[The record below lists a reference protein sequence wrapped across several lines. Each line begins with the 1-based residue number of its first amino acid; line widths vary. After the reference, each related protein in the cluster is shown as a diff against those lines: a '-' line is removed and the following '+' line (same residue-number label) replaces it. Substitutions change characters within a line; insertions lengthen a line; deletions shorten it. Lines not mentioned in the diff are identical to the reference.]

1 MTLALTLRTILISL
15 NVLAV
20 AVIVGIVGY
29 KVLSTRRTPE
39 ERDAQ
44 NVTPFYGDDV
54 LEGRHLERVL
64 RWALIMSTIIAL
76 VLPLY
81 WLLEPSRQSAE
92 AKGFEDRAVERGEVL
107 YSNAQ
112 MPRFDNTKSLQ
123 CATCHGTDA
132 GGGSA
137 PFVITPEARG
147 NTKARPISVTWRA
160 PALNTLFSRFGEC
173 SLDEVQTH
181 RNGCSKVQEQVTQI
195 IVYGRPGTPMPA
207 WGLAGGGPKNAQAI
221 SDLVAYL
228 KSIQLTPAKAKA
240 QVTNQVAELK
250 AQAKGAVKSAQDNL
264 AKAQSDL
271 AKAKTAKQK
280 IVARTQIAAAQQAV
294 EASRAFA
301 AETASASEGQLLFET
316 QCARCHT
323 KGWSYNDPTNG
334 LVPPPSP
341 QGSGAFGP
349 SLRGGTVVEQFPG
362 EPIDDPNTP
371 GFEKQ
376 YEWVAV
382 GVDANKGYGVRGIS
396 SGRMPHFGLILSKD
410 QIDAIIR
417 YERNL

>member
-1 MTLALTLRTILISL
+1 MILALTLRTILVLL

-20 AVIVGIVGY
+20 AAIVGVVGY
-29 KVLSTRRTPE
+29 KILSTRRTPQE
-39 ERDAQ
+39 KDAQ
-44 NVTPFYGDDV
+44 NLTPFYEDDV

-64 RWALIMSTIIAL
+64 RWALILSTIIAV

-81 WLLEPSRQSAE
+81 WLLEPSRQNAE
-92 AKGFEDRAVERGEVL
+92 AKGFEDRAVERGEIL

-112 MPRFDNTKSLQ
+112 MPNFENTKSLQ
-123 CATCHGTDA
+123 CANCHGTDA
-132 GGGSA
+132 GGGGA
-137 PFVITPEARG
+137 QFVITPEAQG
-147 NTKARPISVTWRA
+147 DTKAPPISVTWRA
-160 PALNTLFSRFGEC
+160 PALDTLFSRFGEC

-181 RNGCSKVQEQVTQI
+181 RNGCSKVQDQVAQI

-207 WGLAGGGPKNAQAI
+207 WGIAGGGPKNNQAI

-240 QVTNQVAELK
+240 QVTKQVTELET
-250 AQAKGAVKSAQDNL
+250 QAKKAVETAQGNL

-271 AKAKTAKQK
+271 TQAKTAKQK
-280 IVARTQIAAAQQAV
+280 IVARTQIDAAQKAI

-301 AETASASEGQLLFET
+301 AEIAAASEGRLLFET

-362 EPIDDPNTP
+362 DPIDDPKTP
-371 GFEKQ
+371 GFQKQ

-382 GVDANKGYGVRGIS
+382 GVDPNKGYGVRGIS

-410 QIDAIIR
+410 QIEAIIR